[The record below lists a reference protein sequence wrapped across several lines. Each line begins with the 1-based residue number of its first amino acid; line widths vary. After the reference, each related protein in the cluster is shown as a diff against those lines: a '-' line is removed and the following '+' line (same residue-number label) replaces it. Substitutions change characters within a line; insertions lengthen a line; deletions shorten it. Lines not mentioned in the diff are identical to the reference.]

1 MSTPKPFGYWL
12 KHIDRGIERNFA
24 ALLAEEGIVRRSWQ
38 LLHTLAVTG
47 PHTLPELDRA
57 VAPFL
62 DESDPTVVPYLE
74 PLLAKGWV
82 ALDHDAYALTPA
94 GHPAHDALFARIGT
108 QREAIIE
115 GLTPDDYRTLI
126 TLLRRVADNVD
137 ALSAN

>member
-1 MSTPKPFGYWL
+1 MSTPKPLGYWL
-12 KHIDRGIERNFA
+12 KHIDRGIEQNFTT
-24 ALLAEEGIVRRSWQ
+24 LLGTEGIVRRSWQ

-47 PHTLPELDRA
+47 PRTLPELDRA

-74 PLLAKGWV
+74 PLITKGWV
-82 ALDHDAYALTPA
+82 AFDNDVYALTPA

-115 GLTPDDYRTLI
+115 GLTPDDYETLI
-126 TLLRRVADNVD
+126 ALLRRIADNVD
-137 ALSAN
+137 ALPTN